1 MVTARGGR
9 SGIQVAVVGLGWA
22 ARTIWLPLL
31 SEHPAFRVAAVADP
45 DPAALAYAAAAGGRV
60 FADASELSA
69 DDVDLAV
76 VAVPNRLHASIAAT
90 LLGNGISVFLE
101 KPVCLSSSEAEL
113 LADAERRGGA
123 VLLAGSAARYRSDIK
138 TLTGLMSSLGPVR
151 HLELSWIRARGIPE
165 GAGWFTHRGQ
175 AGGGALIDLGW
186 HLLDVGF
193 LLLGSPAVRDV
204 LGAMSSDFLS
214 QPAWRAAWRGDELAE
229 PGVAPGSPDSS
240 AANGG
245 GVRGVVPPGQPG
257 GGVRGVVLPGQPGGG
272 VRGVV
277 PPGQLG
283 PAGGDVED
291 AARALLVTDGGV
303 SVSLR
308 ASWASHRASDLTQ
321 VVVDGQEGTA
331 CLDCTF
337 GFSPNRLP
345 HPVLTL
351 YRQGRREQVPLPA
364 DPVGAEYGRQVDALP
379 GLLADPRMRGRAIAE
394 AARTV
399 EVIERL
405 YQAAPRQAQARP
417 SLIAS
422 RPPRRQGTGPDAPVA
437 SALPVPVVAAF
448 AEVRELRSALADA
461 AGGQSFVL
469 HGRIPAGQ
477 AQFARSWP
485 RIAAAVRLAMLG
497 AVGLSY
503 GTGRRVVT
511 LLQLD
516 DLGQIDATERYFRM
530 LSLARLLREA
540 PDDCDEIAKAERR
553 LAKLSRPPAED
564 GLGLG
569 GAFPPASAAGG
580 SGGASPRASTA
591 VLTQL
596 RHAIGLMRAYSGQTE
611 SISRSLRAATYL
623 AATLD
628 GQTGDDLLQRN
639 PHDGQVYGTFA
650 HAMTLDD
657 RPALVP
663 SMVANP
669 VLLRLPNVAASPAAV
684 ARLCGHLDP
693 RRLDGRLLIAISDED
708 VTDMALLHAQAAA
721 VHRAGHRPGWVY
733 DCGGTRRVVPPGQH
747 CQAPGQQP
755 GTSPD
760 RLRAVIDTLARHDI
774 PIAGISVPITGRHLE
789 YVAGIAGVLSGQP
802 QPVPIPD
809 GVAAG
814 LARGA

>member
-1 MVTARGGR
+1 MVAARGGR
-9 SGIQVAVVGLGWA
+9 RGIQVAVVGLGWA

-31 SEHPAFRVAAVADP
+31 SEHPAFRLAAVADP
-45 DPAALAYAAAAGGRV
+45 DPAALAYAAAVGGRV
-60 FADASELSA
+60 FADARELSA

-101 KPVCLSSSEAEL
+101 KPVCLSSSEAGL

-123 VLLAGSAARYRSDIK
+123 VLLAGSAARYRSDIE

-151 HLELSWIRARGIPE
+151 HLDLSWIRARGIPE

-214 QPAWRAAWRGDELAE
+214 QPAWRAAWRGDEL
-229 PGVAPGSPDSS
+229 
-240 AANGG
+240 
-245 GVRGVVPPGQPG
+245 RGVLPPGQPG
-257 GGVRGVVLPGQPGGG
+257 GGMRGVL
-272 VRGVV
+272 
-277 PPGQLG
+277 PPGQFSSV
-283 PAGGDVED
+283 GGDVED

-308 ASWASHRASDLTQ
+308 AIWASHRASDLTQ

-417 SLIAS
+417 PRIAS
-422 RPPRRQGTGPDAPVA
+422 TPPRCQGTGPDAPVA
-437 SALPVPVVAAF
+437 PALPVPVVAAF

-461 AGGQSFVL
+461 ACGQSFVL

-477 AQFARSWP
+477 AQFAGSWP

-503 GTGRRVVT
+503 GSGRRVVT

-516 DLGQIDATERYFRM
+516 DLGHIDATERYFRM
-530 LSLARLLREA
+530 LSLSRLLREA
-540 PDDCDEIAKAERR
+540 PVDCDEIAKAERR

-564 GLGLG
+564 GLGLWG
-569 GAFPPASAAGG
+569 SFPRASAAGG

-628 GQTGDDLLQRN
+628 GQAGDDLLQRN

-657 RPALVP
+657 RRALVP

-693 RRLDGRLLIAISDED
+693 HCLDGRLLIAICHED

-733 DCGGTRRVVPPGQH
+733 DCGGIRGVVPPGQH
-747 CQAPGQQP
+747 CQAPGQRP

-809 GVAAG
+809 GAAAG